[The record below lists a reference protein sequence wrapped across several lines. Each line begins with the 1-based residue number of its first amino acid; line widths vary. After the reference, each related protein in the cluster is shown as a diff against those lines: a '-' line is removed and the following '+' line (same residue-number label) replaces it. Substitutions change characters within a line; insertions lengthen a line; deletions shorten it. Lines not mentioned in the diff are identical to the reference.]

1 MKFWYRVCFVLV
13 RVGLFFW
20 HPVLR
25 VQGLENLTKG
35 AAVLCGNHSSAA
47 DPLWIILA
55 LRQPELF
62 RIMAKSELRRAPFI
76 GCGADGGCRRRTDH
90 ADLRDAQ

>member
-35 AAVLCGNHSSAA
+35 AATTAAPPIRSGSFWRFASRSFSASWRKA
-47 DPLWIILA
+47 
-55 LRQPELF
+55 
-62 RIMAKSELRRAPFI
+62 S
-76 GCGADGGCRRRTDH
+76 CGARRSSDGSWRNSV
-90 ADLRDAQ
+90 